1 MADTVSDVIN
11 RGLRLIGGLAT
22 GDDPTGEE
30 SNDALRCYNNLFRGL
45 FGTIIGPRLAPAVT
59 AVSLTGQTGFIYAV
73 GAAAV
78 TITLPANPRA
88 GARVG
93 VSDANLA
100 LATFNATIARNGHL
114 LEGAAA
120 NLTLNTNGT
129 NRIWWFRPDTG
140 NWVRE
145 ADQALTDSPPF
156 SDDLIGYL
164 PAMFAVNMVAEYGGE
179 VRQDTVANA
188 LLGRAAFARQY
199 ARRGRNQ
206 MDPPLGV
213 TVAGQSQGG

>member
-1 MADTVSDVIN
+1 MVDTVSDVIN

-30 SNDALRCYNNLFRGL
+30 SNDALKCYNNLYRGL
-45 FGTIIGPRLAPAVT
+45 FGTIIGPRLAPSVA
-59 AVSLTGQTGFIYAV
+59 AASLTAQTGYIYTV
-73 GAAAV
+73 GSAAV
-78 TITLPANPRA
+78 TITLPAAPKA

-93 VSDANLA
+93 ISDGNLA
-100 LATFNATIARNGHL
+100 LATYNATINRNGHL

-120 NLTLNTNGT
+120 NLTLATNGT
-129 NRIWWFRPDTG
+129 NRIWFFRQDVA

-145 ADQALTDSPPF
+145 ADQALTDNPPF
-156 SDDLIGYL
+156 SDDLIGYM

-179 VRQDTVANA
+179 IRQDTVANA
-188 LLGRAAFARQY
+188 LLGRAAFARVY

-213 TVAGQSQGG
+213 TVAGANQGG